1 MLTYILQKKTSRPSI
16 VLQEDCSQCFVLRLY
31 TILFSFLCSFV
42 LQNDWWASALLQ
54 MNHSLRII
62 SAFYLRSRIS
72 LCVANCFFYDIDGVT
87 MFAGQSQPPNHL
99 SMFLEVTDPST
110 TNADWSC
117 FVSHRLS
124 VVNHRG
130 EDKSVAKE
138 SQNRYS
144 KQAKDWGWREFVTLT
159 SLFDLDAGF
168 LVNDCVMFA
177 AEVLVLRETSELKVS
192 FVYIYLYIF
201 EVTSSFE
208 W

>member
-1 MLTYILQKKTSRPSI
+1 MICDSSLYYNCPILFSAIFIISCKGKRVGHLLYCGTI
-16 VLQEDCSQCFVLRLY
+16 TANLVILILYTIHLFILCCFVLQED
-31 TILFSFLCSFV
+31 
-42 LQNDWWASALLQ
+42 WWASTIVQ

-87 MFAGQSQPPNHL
+87 MLQANRSLQPSQHV
-99 SMFLEVTDPST
+99 FKVTDPST

-130 EDKSVAKE
+130 EDKSVPK
-138 SQNRYS
+138 SLRIDIPS
-144 KQAKDWGWREFVTLT
+144 KPRTGGWREFVTLT

-177 AEVLVLRETSELKVS
+177 AEVLVLRETSELKVR
-192 FVYIYLYIF
+192 F
-201 EVTSSFE
+201 
-208 W
+208 